1 MINKS
6 ASVRKYLYAFL
17 CRSINPKHIM
27 NKVTLHNPEKN
38 EVKENVILMLL
49 NFSQR
54 VFEVFLIL
62 LNHPYY

>member
-38 EVKENVILMLL
+38 EVRGKCHFNAL
-49 NFSQR
+49 NFFSMS
-54 VFEVFLIL
+54 F
-62 LNHPYY
+62 

>member
-17 CRSINPKHIM
+17 YRSINPKHIM

-49 NFSQR
+49 ISSR
-54 VFEVFLIL
+54 
-62 LNHPYY
+62 